1 MKKGLVSIITPV
13 YNGEDFLD
21 RSIKSV
27 LSQTHQNWELL
38 LIDDG
43 SVDDSIRVIERYL
56 SDERIKLLK
65 NESNSGIPATR
76 NKGIENSG
84 GEYIALLDQDD
95 EWFPDKLQKQVQIF
109 NEQGNIYGLIYSNL
123 EVRYDN
129 GDVTERKKEIEPAAA
144 ISENLELMLLRNLI
158 SSPTVLIK
166 KEVLDEVGLFDNSI
180 KWGGDDYDL
189 WIRIA
194 HKYKFFYIDE
204 VLSIRY
210 EHQQNYS
217 ADKKRMMFRTIE
229 LAEKYIRE
237 FGVNPDIK
245 KRLRSNHYYRF
256 GIESLK
262 KKEVLTGINYILKS
276 VLTSVQGIRE
286 LGKTIKNRF

>member
-1 MKKGLVSIITPV
+1 MKEGLVSIITPV
-13 YNGEDFLD
+13 YNGEEFLD

-27 LSQTHQNWELL
+27 LAQTYDNWELL

-43 SVDDSIRVIERYL
+43 SVDNSTHIIENYL
-56 SDERIKLLK
+56 SDNRIRLLK
-65 NESNSGIPATR
+65 NELNSGISATR
-76 NKGIENSG
+76 NKGIRESG
-84 GEYIALLDQDD
+84 GAYIALLDQDD

-109 NEQGNIYGLIYSNL
+109 RSLDNSYGLVYSNI
-123 EVRYDN
+123 EVRFDN
-129 GDVTERKKEIEPAAA
+129 GKVTERKIDIEPKPTV
-144 ISENLELMLLRNLI
+144 SENLKLMLLRNLI

-166 KEVLDEVGLFDNSI
+166 KEVIDDVGLFDDSI
-180 KWGGDDYDL
+180 TWGGDDYDL

-194 HKYKFFYIDE
+194 NKYKFCYVNE
-204 VLSIRY
+204 VLCIRY
-210 EHQQNYS
+210 EHQKNYS

-229 LAEKYIRE
+229 LADKYIRE
-237 FGVNPDIK
+237 FGLNPEVK
-245 KRLRSNHYYRF
+245 KRLRSIHYYRF

-276 VLTSVQGIRE
+276 ILTSVQGIRE